1 MSLKMLFNLNT
12 SLYIRMQNV
21 LSSRYFASKVE
32 KDIIVGS
39 EKSIYETAEETP
51 VYDTYQEE
59 EYIEIEKKRNKS
71 RLNKAHRNILFGQRP
86 YDEAQEW
93 YHNTVKYKKR
103 MLGRYGMKAVE
114 EPAGF
119 AWPTPEEVND
129 MKEYERVAYPYS
141 IQEEWAR
148 IEEKNIK
155 NAEAI
160 RAREADVS
168 QKMAKLDKWMN
179 DLNAR
184 VAKKEADILEA
195 KKRKDRLIEEVR
207 NELGL
212 LVSVHDE
219 KFKAAMAEK
228 EKLEKKKL
236 KEAKKKV
243 KEEKM
248 LARLA
253 KVSQTDENI
262 TTVSSSDELIK

>member
-1 MSLKMLFNLNT
+1 MSLKMLFNFNT

-59 EYIEIEKKRNKS
+59 ENIKLENKRNKS
-71 RLNKAHRNILFGQRP
+71 RLNKQHRNILFGQRP
-86 YDEAQEW
+86 YDEAKEW

-119 AWPTPEEVND
+119 AWPTPEEVDD

-160 RAREADVS
+160 KAREADVS
-168 QKMAKLDKWMN
+168 QKMAKLDKWIN
-179 DLNAR
+179 DLNMRIAR
-184 VAKKEADILEA
+184 KEADILEA

-207 NELGL
+207 DELGL
-212 LVSVHDE
+212 SVSMQSDI
-219 KFKAAMAEK
+219 FKAAMAEK
-228 EKLEKKKL
+228 EKLQKKKL
-236 KEAKKKV
+236 KETKKKI
-243 KEEKM
+243 KEEKK
-248 LARLA
+248 LTRLA
-253 KVSQTDENI
+253 KLSQTDENV